1 MKSLSGAVP
10 SSLPEMCQTFSPT
23 DLVYDKLRKVASD
36 ILHAVIVTNRPP
48 FLPYA
53 AALVAAVFFVAT
65 LAKAWKPLT
74 FARVTERLPAGLRA
88 RCFVV

>member
-10 SSLPEMCQTFSPT
+10 SSLPEMCQTFSST
-23 DLVYDKLRKVASD
+23 GLVYDKLRKVASD
-36 ILHAVIVTNRPP
+36 ILHAVIVTNGPP
-48 FLPYA
+48 FLPHA

-65 LAKAWKPLT
+65 LAKVKGFQT
-74 FARVTERLPAGLRA
+74 FARVTKRLPAGLRA